1 MAIPAPT
8 DRILNIL
15 RREKACHFYELI
27 NRAYQEYHITQ
38 DVDVAYALLH
48 AQAKADEISRTV
60 QSVKPKPIR
69 IIYCTEFP
77 SNEIERVITEKA
89 ELMAQHYNL
98 SDTIGR
104 HAENLVKQTCENL
117 GCSELEIRK
126 ENHQGIGIDR
136 RDIDVFAKHP
146 DNNYYQ
152 AIEVRNRREPVK
164 PSDLPPILKTVTV
177 ASRRWQMYIRPALV
191 AAFSPQ
197 PVTNLANQMEIPIAL
212 AGRQLVPETYRN
224 LYETLNSRLALNV
237 LITDQAPEYL
247 RDNINRYVKAY
258 HYRTNREEWQNRIRR
273 STDIPPE

>member
-1 MAIPAPT
+1 MAISIPT
-8 DRILNIL
+8 EPILNIL
-15 RREKACHFYELI
+15 RREKACHFYEVV

-38 DVDVAYALLH
+38 DVDAAYALLH
-48 AQAKADEISRTV
+48 AQGKADETYRTV
-60 QSVKPKPIR
+60 PSVKPKPVR
-69 IIYCTEFP
+69 MIYCTEFP
-77 SNEIERVITEKA
+77 SDQIERVITEKA
-89 ELMAQHYNL
+89 QLMAEHYNL

-117 GCSELEIRK
+117 GYSELEIRK

-177 ASRRWQMYIRPALV
+177 ASRKWQMYIRPALV

-197 PVTNLANQMEIPIAL
+197 PVTNLADQMEIPIAI
-212 AGRQLVPETYRN
+212 AGRQLVPEAYRS

-237 LITDQAPEYL
+237 LITDQAPQYL
-247 RDNINRYVKAY
+247 RDNMTRYVKAY
-258 HYRTNREEWQNRIRR
+258 QYRTNREAWENRIQR